1 MRLVVR
7 VGAHVPRGEDLP
19 RGVGRPRAR
28 DLELARVVE
37 VRPRPRALVLR
48 RVGQHAAE
56 RERRLASLVDMALC
70 SVLPISL
77 NPTVMLP
84 WAMPTFIGA
93 FFSGGPLYMLVIL
106 ICMASSALL
115 YYPLFKIA
123 DNQALAEEQAI
134 ADEHEA
140 A

>member
-1 MRLVVR
+1 
-7 VGAHVPRGEDLP
+7 
-19 RGVGRPRAR
+19 
-28 DLELARVVE
+28 
-37 VRPRPRALVLR
+37 
-48 RVGQHAAE
+48 
-56 RERRLASLVDMALC
+56 MALC

-77 NPTVMLP
+77 NPTVILP
-84 WAMPTFIGA
+84 WAMPTFIGV
-93 FFSGGPLYMLVIL
+93 FFSGNPLYMLAIL

-134 ADEHEA
+134 AAEHEA